1 MTPTAITLSGLTGA
15 LAGLSYGNPANPP
28 VIALHGWL
36 DNAASFTPMAELLD
50 KFHVVAL
57 DFPGHGQSAKR
68 PRGTKYHL
76 TDYVADVAHGVEDL
90 GFSRFHLMGHSL
102 GAGVAIVYAAL
113 YPEKVQKL
121 VLIDGIGPISA
132 PPEAAAGRLRK
143 AVDAGLEAAR
153 ADGRAPA
160 KPRQW
165 PSLVAARRKAS
176 PLSEAAAELLL
187 KRGTTQFDKGVTV
200 NADPRIKHPSPL
212 YLTED
217 VVLHFIRQVKAA
229 TLLLLAKDGMVI
241 HRANT
246 AERINAFS
254 NLKVVECPGQHH
266 LHMDDAAAITREI
279 EVFLQE

>member
-121 VLIDGIGPISA
+121 VLI
-132 PPEAAAGRLRK
+132 
-143 AVDAGLEAAR
+143 
-153 ADGRAPA
+153 DGRAPA